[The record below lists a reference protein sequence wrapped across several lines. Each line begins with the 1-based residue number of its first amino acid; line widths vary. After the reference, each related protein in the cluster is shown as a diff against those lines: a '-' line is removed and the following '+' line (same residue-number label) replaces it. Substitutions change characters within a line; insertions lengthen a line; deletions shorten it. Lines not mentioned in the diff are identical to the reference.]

1 VRRISLTLPDEVY
14 NALEELAEKM
24 RIDNRSRLIADIIMA
39 HSVSV
44 LEEEKKY
51 AGSIVILYDHSRGE
65 TVYAVMDLQHD
76 FPEVH
81 ASLHMHL
88 GEDLCVEILAVKGEG
103 KRLRS
108 LLAKLREV
116 SGVITVQYTVVPI
129 Q

>member
-1 VRRISLTLPDEVY
+1 MRRISLTLPDEVY

-44 LEEEKKY
+44 LEEKKY

-65 TVYAVMDLQHD
+65 TVYAVTDLQHD

-103 KRLRS
+103 KRLRC

-129 Q
+129 